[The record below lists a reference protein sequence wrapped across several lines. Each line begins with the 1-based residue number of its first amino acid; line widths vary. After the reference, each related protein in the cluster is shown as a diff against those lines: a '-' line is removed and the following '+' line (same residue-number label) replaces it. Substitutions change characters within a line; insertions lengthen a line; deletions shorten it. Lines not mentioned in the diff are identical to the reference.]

1 MGGGR
6 KEKRSHAGLLAPLVN
21 ATDPGYHFINLEFE
35 LELELEIHISAY
47 ILHFLKNTIL
57 YVIC

>member
-1 MGGGR
+1 MHG
-6 KEKRSHAGLLAPLVN
+6 SLAPLVN
-21 ATDPGYHFINLEFE
+21 ATDPEYHFINLE
-35 LELELEIHISAY
+35 LELELDLEIYISAY